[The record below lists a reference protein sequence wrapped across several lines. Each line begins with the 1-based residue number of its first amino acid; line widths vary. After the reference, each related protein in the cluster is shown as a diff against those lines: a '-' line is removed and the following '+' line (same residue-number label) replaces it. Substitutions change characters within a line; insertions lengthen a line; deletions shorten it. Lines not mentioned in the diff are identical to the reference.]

1 LAADDPVVWRK
12 LEFLNPSGSA
22 KDRIARHMLEMAW
35 QRGEVKT
42 GSWVVEASSGS
53 TSIALALAC
62 AQFGFRFLAVMP
74 EGVSNER
81 LLTVRAYG
89 GEILTIAKELGM
101 GGAIARAEQVAV
113 ERGGLATRQFSNPDN
128 VEAHRLGTAAEVLAE
143 IPGGRVDL
151 VVSGVGTGGTLMGLL
166 EGCRQGGCPTR
177 PVLARPTCK
186 LLSDP
191 ECCGFNIECCRF
203 SARIPGVLDGVS
215 HWPASTTFSYGRQL
229 EVPILM
235 HG

>member
-128 VEAHRLGTAAEVLAE
+128 VEAHRL
-143 IPGGRVDL
+143 
-151 VVSGVGTGGTLMGLL
+151 VSG
-166 EGCRQGGCPTR
+166 
-177 PVLARPTCK
+177 A
-186 LLSDP
+186 
-191 ECCGFNIECCRF
+191 
-203 SARIPGVLDGVS
+203 
-215 HWPASTTFSYGRQL
+215 
-229 EVPILM
+229 
-235 HG
+235 